1 MNRHADRLA
10 VLLSP
15 LLLMAACG
23 PSPQQR
29 TTRLLDDRMKIQLA
43 HDIEVGRV
51 AVQQLPD
58 GVRVTLL
65 DSSLFPNDVKALDDQ
80 FPVIRANVIEGL
92 LDPTLMRVQV
102 ADTSGLPADQRE
114 TRVRN
119 VKAYFIDNGLGSVLI
134 PDQAAPPAAGP
145 AGLVI
150 TVGVQCPPPNY
161 RAGYRDGTSRPVCE

>member
-29 TTRLLDDRMKIQLA
+29 TTRLLDDRMQTQLA
-43 HDIEVGRV
+43 HDIEAGRV

-114 TRVRN
+114 T
-119 VKAYFIDNGLGSVLI
+119 
-134 PDQAAPPAAGP
+134 
-145 AGLVI
+145 
-150 TVGVQCPPPNY
+150 
-161 RAGYRDGTSRPVCE
+161 